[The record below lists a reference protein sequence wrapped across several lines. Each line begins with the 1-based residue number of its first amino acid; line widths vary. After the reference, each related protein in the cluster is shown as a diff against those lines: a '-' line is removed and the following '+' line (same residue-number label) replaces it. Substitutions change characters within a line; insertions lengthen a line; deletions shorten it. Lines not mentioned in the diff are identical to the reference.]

1 MSIDATTTNLIDVLD
16 RVLDKGIV
24 LDAWIRV
31 SVIGIDLLTI
41 EAHVV
46 VASLQTHTQY
56 ANELIGVASTL
67 ASPRDFPFLKTA

>member
-1 MSIDATTTNLIDVLD
+1 MIDATTTNLIEVLD

-46 VASLQTHTQY
+46 VASLQTHTHY
-56 ANELIGVASTL
+56 ANELMGTASTL
-67 ASPRDFPFLKTA
+67 AFPRDFPFLNTA